1 MLSGAT
7 SARAAASR
15 SNGARAAASRA
26 NGSKSNGPRTAEGKA
41 RASQNA
47 LKHGMCAK
55 KHLLL
60 TDDSRAQFAAL
71 EAALLDDLAPEGA
84 LQTLLA
90 HRLIAAAWRLARADR
105 LEFELFSAHDALD
118 LGPGRA
124 LIRDGRDARVFPTL
138 VRYRGAAQAEFFRT
152 LKVLKDLQ
160 AEAARNDRASD
171 DEIEVEERAGVLQV
185 AQKRATLPTKVDSS
199 GRDAAPNEPEGP
211 PSGHQSDTFATGN
224 EPEPSAHAH
233 PARRAS
239 GHASDV
245 MRMRGE
251 GMVRPVLRGTKR
263 GELGDRPGGPASAT
277 RGMCGSP
284 GRPGGRHLPS

>member
-1 MLSGAT
+1 MQSSGT
-7 SARAAASR
+7 GSARAAASR

-26 NGSKSNGPRTAEGKA
+26 NGSKSRGPRTAEGKA

-71 EAALLDDLAPEGA
+71 EAALLDDLAPQGA

-90 HRLIAAAWRLARADR
+90 HRLIAAAWRLQRAGR

-138 VRYRGAAQAEFFRT
+138 VRYRGAAQTELFRT
-152 LKVLKDLQ
+152 LKALKGLQ
-160 AEAARNDRASD
+160 KEAGRKDDADEVDTEAEAKVEGGVETRLAR
-171 DEIEVEERAGVLQV
+171 
-185 AQKRATLPTKVDSS
+185 KRATLSSKGDSFGS
-199 GRDAAPNEPEGP
+199 DATPNEPEEP

-224 EPEPSAHAH
+224 EP
-233 PARRAS
+233 RREAMRALPDVLKVALS
-239 GHASDV
+239 SDG
-245 MRMRGE
+245 RAGA
-251 GMVRPVLRGTKR
+251 GGTKR
-263 GELGDRPGGPASAT
+263 TQAVRDR
-277 RGMCGSP
+277 
-284 GRPGGRHLPS
+284 RP

>member
-1 MLSGAT
+1 MQSSGT
-7 SARAAASR
+7 GSARAAASR

-26 NGSKSNGPRTAEGKA
+26 NGSKSRGPRTAEGKA

-71 EAALLDDLAPEGA
+71 EAALLDDLAPQGA

-90 HRLIAAAWRLARADR
+90 HRLIAAAWRLACADR
-105 LEFELFSAHDALD
+105 LEFEPFSAHDALD

-138 VRYRGAAQAEFFRT
+138 VRYRNAAQAEFFRT
-152 LKVLKDLQ
+152 LKVLKGLQ
-160 AEAARNDRASD
+160 TEAARNDRASKH
-171 DEIEVEERAGVLQV
+171 EVEVEERAGVLRV
-185 AQKRATLPTKVDSS
+185 AQKRATLPANVDSS
-199 GRDAAPNEPEGP
+199 GRDATPNEPERP
-211 PSGHQSDTFATGN
+211 PSGQQDDAQATPN

-233 PARRAS
+233 P
-239 GHASDV
+239 
-245 MRMRGE
+245 RGE
-251 GMVRPVLRGTKR
+251 QAVTQAM
-263 GELGDRPGGPASAT
+263 
-277 RGMCGSP
+277 
-284 GRPGGRHLPS
+284 